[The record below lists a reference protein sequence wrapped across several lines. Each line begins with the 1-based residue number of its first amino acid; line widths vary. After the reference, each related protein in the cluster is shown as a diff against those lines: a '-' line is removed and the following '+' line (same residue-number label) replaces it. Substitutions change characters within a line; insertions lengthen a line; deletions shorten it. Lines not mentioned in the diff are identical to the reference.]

1 MKQMFI
7 WSSEREFD
15 EQAKTEMQQW
25 KRDLLGDDSYVLTDE
40 DIADELQRELEDDA
54 VISTSL
60 SKVLLLY
67 LATSDFGMDG
77 DKVIRF

>member
-25 KRDLLGDDSYVLTDE
+25 KRELLGDDSYVLTDE
-40 DIADELQRELEDDA
+40 DIADELQ
-54 VISTSL
+54 
-60 SKVLLLY
+60 
-67 LATSDFGMDG
+67 
-77 DKVIRF
+77 